1 MTNKYDHNL
10 DPPDG
15 SLNQIADYLKNGYNF
30 PFAVENTDTITINI
44 SALQDHEKEFAVIA
58 VNLWAEL
65 IDYKIEITENS
76 NAHITFT
83 NNTNE
88 GNGGITHIRYNQN
101 EQASRST
108 INVYRLTQTI
118 HLTSF

>member
-15 SLNQIADYLKNGYNF
+15 SLDQIADYLKNYFSF
-30 PFAVENTDTITINI
+30 PFAVENADTITINI
-44 SALQDHEKEFAVIA
+44 SALQDHEKEFAVNA

-65 IDYKIEITENS
+65 IDYKIEITEDT

-83 NNTNE
+83 NNTN
-88 GNGGITHIRYNQN
+88 N
-101 EQASRST
+101 E
-108 INVYRLTQTI
+108 
-118 HLTSF
+118 